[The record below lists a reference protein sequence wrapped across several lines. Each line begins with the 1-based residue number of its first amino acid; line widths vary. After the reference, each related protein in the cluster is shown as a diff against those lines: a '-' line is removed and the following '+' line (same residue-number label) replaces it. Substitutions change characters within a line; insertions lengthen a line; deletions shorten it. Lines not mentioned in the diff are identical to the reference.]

1 MDRYRSI
8 ESTSCRAPLGEDSKR
23 ANSAPLGKQPR
34 HSTAPETE
42 CKENNSVV
50 IEGAK
55 GSEKPNKSSKH
66 ASQPPPVH
74 PRVSSVLSQASEAHN
89 AAKRA
94 SQVSTVSTTTIKSS
108 DSQVKSY
115 IGPWQLGKTLGKG
128 SSARVRLA
136 RHRVTLESVAVKII
150 PKRTA
155 YLSQAGSIAQLDRL
169 ERRKPEEEDGIRRL
183 PVTVE
188 REIAIMKL
196 IEHNNIIKI
205 LDVWENRNE
214 MYEALTES
222 LPSQICFRA
231 LLTWSPIVTLF
242 SNTASPGTCSRGST
256 STAP

>member
-1 MDRYRSI
+1 MDRRCSI
-8 ESTSCRAPLGEDSKR
+8 QRPSSHAPLGENFKR
-23 ANSAPLGKQPR
+23 VNSAPLGIQTR
-34 HSTAPETE
+34 RSIVLEAER
-42 CKENNSVV
+42 KENYTVAV
-50 IEGAK
+50 EGAK
-55 GSEKPNKSSKH
+55 GPGNSEKPTQH
-66 ASQPPPVH
+66 TSQPPPVN
-74 PRVSSVLSQASEAHN
+74 PRLSSVLSQASQGRN

-94 SQVSTVSTTTIKSS
+94 SQVSTLSATTAKSS

-136 RHRVTLESVAVKII
+136 RHRVTHQSVAVKII
-150 PKRTA
+150 PKKTA

-169 ERRKPEEEDGIRRL
+169 ERCKPEEEDGIRRL

-214 MYEALTES
+214 M
-222 LPSQICFRA
+222 
-231 LLTWSPIVTLF
+231 
-242 SNTASPGTCSRGST
+242 
-256 STAP
+256 

>member
-1 MDRYRSI
+1 MDKRLSI
-8 ESTSCRAPLGEDSKR
+8 QSSSSRAPLGENFKR
-23 ANSAPLGKQPR
+23 VNSAPLGNQTR
-34 HSTAPETE
+34 HSTASGNE

-50 IEGAK
+50 VEAAMGC
-55 GSEKPNKSSKH
+55 GKPDKSTSH
-66 ASQPPPVH
+66 ASQPPPVN
-74 PRVSSVLSQASEAHN
+74 PRLSSVLLQTNHDRN
-89 AAKRA
+89 AAKRT
-94 SQVSTVSTTTIKSS
+94 SQVSTASATTAKSS

-136 RHRVTLESVAVKII
+136 RHRVTHQSVAIKII

-188 REIAIMKL
+188 REVAIMKL

-214 MYEALTES
+214 M
-222 LPSQICFRA
+222 
-231 LLTWSPIVTLF
+231 
-242 SNTASPGTCSRGST
+242 
-256 STAP
+256 